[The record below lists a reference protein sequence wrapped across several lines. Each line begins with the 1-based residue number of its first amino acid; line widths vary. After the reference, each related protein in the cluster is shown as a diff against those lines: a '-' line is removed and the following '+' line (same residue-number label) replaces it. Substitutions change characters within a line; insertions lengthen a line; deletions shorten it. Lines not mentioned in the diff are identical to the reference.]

1 MPNPLSSLIPTLA
14 ALAAV
19 LGIILLAG
27 QIVRRTG
34 LGRQLAPIRAEGGPR
49 LMVLDTLTLDRARR
63 LHVIRWEGRDLVL
76 LTGGPADQVVGW
88 VPPGDRA

>member
-1 MPNPLSSLIPTLA
+1 MPNPIPSLIPTLA
-14 ALAAV
+14 ALGAV
-19 LGIILLAG
+19 LGVILLAG

-34 LGRQLAPIRAEGGPR
+34 LGRQLAPIRTEGGPR
-49 LMVLDTLTLDRARR
+49 LVILDTLPLDRARR

-76 LTGGPADQVVGW
+76 LTGGPADQVLSW